1 MKDEKAVI
9 VLNHGTRNIQAQEG
23 FVVFVQTLKER
34 FSAIVIE
41 HASMELSEPRVSDVI
56 KKLYESGTRNIAIV
70 PFFLFSGMHIVKDI
84 PGIIAEERQK
94 YSGLKIT
101 FGKPLMP
108 DERLQEIII
117 DRIKVMI

>member
-70 PFFLFSGMHIVKDI
+70 PFFRVG
-84 PGIIAEERQK
+84 
-94 YSGLKIT
+94 
-101 FGKPLMP
+101 
-108 DERLQEIII
+108 
-117 DRIKVMI
+117 

>member
-23 FVVFVQTLKER
+23 FVTFVQALKER
-34 FSAIVIE
+34 FLAVTIE
-41 HASMELSEPRVSDVI
+41 PASMELSEPRVSDVI

-84 PGIIAEERQK
+84 PAIIAEERQK
-94 YSGLKIT
+94 YSDLKIT

-108 DERLQEIII
+108 DDRLRKIIM
-117 DRIKVMI
+117 DRIKEMI

>member
-1 MKDEKAVI
+1 MQNKKAVI
-9 VLNHGTRNIQAQEG
+9 VLNHGTRNKQAQES
-23 FVVFVQTLKER
+23 FAAFVQTLRNR
-34 FSAIVIE
+34 FPAIMIE
-41 HASMELSEPRVSDVI
+41 LASMELSEPRVPDVI
-56 KKLYESGTRNIAIV
+56 KKLYESGKRDIAIV